1 MGFDDYIKILRR
13 RLRVILI
20 PALVGAA
27 LGYLVT
33 LVIPAEYT
41 SRSLILIESPT
52 VPEAMVPTVS
62 TEDLFTRLA
71 TMQEQIESRSRLQPL
86 IERYD
91 LYKSERKSSMEDAV
105 DDMRKAITVRQET
118 FETDAEKNNQKHPVP
133 GFSVSFQAENARL
146 AQQVCTELTSM
157 FMSEDLQQH
166 EQAAKGTTEFLTNE
180 VAEAKRALDDQ
191 DAKLA
196 QFKQKN
202 LGSLPDDTQ
211 ANLQVLATINTQLS
225 AATDQL
231 NRAQQNR
238 AYEQT
243 LLTQQEAAW
252 KSNGGNSEEASTLQG
267 MKDELAKMKQNLAIE
282 QGRYTDDYPDVI
294 KLKKDIADLQK
305 EIDAQIATDAS
316 ASSETAS
323 AKTAEGPGTA
333 KPAPVSG
340 GSPSSPQKPQAPSG
354 PAATAQN
361 SATPG
366 AGGAS
371 GQQTTS
377 QLPPPSIQQLRAQ
390 IKQDDIFIASKTKE
404 LEKLQQQ
411 AKVYESR
418 IQVSPTVEE
427 EYNQLALGR
436 EAALKFYNGLLANRD
451 TSQMSVNL
459 ETRGQGE
466 HFGLLDSADLP
477 DTPSFPVWWE
487 FALGGL
493 GVGLVVG
500 ISLAAAFEL
509 GDKALRD
516 ERDVEFYLGM
526 PTLALIPSLGAENGD
541 KNGRRGFL
549 GRRKRRELPA
559 AAGEVTKVS
568 A

>member
-33 LVIPAEYT
+33 LVIPAEYA

-52 VPEAMVPTVS
+52 VPETMVPTVS

-166 EQAAKGTTEFLTNE
+166 EQAAKGTTDFLTNE
-180 VAEAKRALDDQ
+180 VTEAKRALDDQ

-196 QFKQKN
+196 EFKQKN

-305 EIDAQIATDAS
+305 EIDAQTATDAS
-316 ASSETAS
+316 AGSETAS
-323 AKTAEGPGTA
+323 AKTAGGPGTA

-340 GSPSSPQKPQAPSG
+340 GSPASPQKPQAPAG
-354 PAATAQN
+354 PATTAQN

-371 GQQTTS
+371 GQQTAS

-493 GVGLVVG
+493 GVGLMVG

-516 ERDVEFYLGM
+516 ERDVEFYLGV